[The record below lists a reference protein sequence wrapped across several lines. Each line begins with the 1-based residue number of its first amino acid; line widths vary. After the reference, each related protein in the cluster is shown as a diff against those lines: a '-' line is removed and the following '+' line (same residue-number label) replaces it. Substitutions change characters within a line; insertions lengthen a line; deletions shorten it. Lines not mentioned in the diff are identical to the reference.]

1 MTLPTLT
8 LDERTRVGA
17 AMLDLSRYAVALR
30 RHAQDA
36 PDEHGPAIAWALA
49 VEAAA
54 AILGAVGAM
63 LRDDDLLDAKAIAAA
78 QPEAD
83 PPATDGERLA

>member
-17 AMLDLSRYAVALR
+17 ALLDLSRYAVALR

-36 PDEHGPAIAWALA
+36 PGEHGPAIARALA
-49 VEAAA
+49 VEATTARLEA
-54 AILGAVGAM
+54 LAYTM
-63 LRDDDLLDAKAIAAA
+63 RDDAIPAKET
-78 QPEAD
+78 P
-83 PPATDGERLA
+83 